1 MLTGENHVCLPCIC
15 MGDKYHAPNPTP
27 SPARVN
33 HAACLRAIPQL
44 IPSIPS
50 FNFLAHS
57 LILFCM
63 QLLSWSINHSLVVP
77 MYTPLEVFS
86 IRCWPGL
93 ERGLAWLLMAL
104 IWFGQEEVTVES
116 AAAMEEERRRY
127 LEFRAAGSSTG
138 VGARGHGIRV
148 RQAGHGPTPPRSQ
161 PHWGHCQGRRRPRLQ
176 PLPHRPARHPQA
188 HRPQG
193 KEEASLIS
201 MKCN

>member
-27 SPARVN
+27 SPACVN

-77 MYTPLEVFS
+77 THTPLEVFS
-86 IRCWPGL
+86 IRFGRVW
-93 ERGLAWLLMAL
+93 RGVWHGFSWRLSDLD
-104 IWFGQEEVTVES
+104 
-116 AAAMEEERRRY
+116 RRRWR
-127 LEFRAAGSSTG
+127 LRA
-138 VGARGHGIRV
+138 RR
-148 RQAGHGPTPPRSQ
+148 
-161 PHWGHCQGRRRPRLQ
+161 GRRRRGGGISSFVPQVAAL
-176 PLPHRPARHPQA
+176 PLVLVDTAYAYAKQGTGPLRPEVNHIEGTVKDVVGPIYNRFHIVPLDIL
-188 HRPQG
+188 
-193 KEEASLIS
+193 KLIYR
-201 MKCN
+201 KVKRRRR